1 MPLASRPG
9 MSTWSRQ
16 DFLASIAWLRAR
28 PDGNGRLG
36 AVGFCCCGGIL
47 HWLATQLPDLNAAV
61 PF

>member
-1 MPLASRPG
+1 

-16 DFLASIAWLRAR
+16 DFLASIACLRAR

-36 AVGFCCCGGIL
+36 AVGFCCGGGIL
-47 HWLATQLPDLNAAV
+47 RWLATQLPDLNAAV